1 MTMQPEQSF
10 ARVLDLELKRA
21 ERYRIFISMIVFDLS
36 LVKEVT
42 NGGTESVIDGTVELI
57 RKNIREI
64 DNVIA
69 MSGCRVG
76 LLFPETPRQGAEIV
90 SKRLTELIR
99 TYISG
104 LVKSDLG
111 ELIPLEMVSYPD
123 AAGAKSMSSYLE
135 ELLASKRN

>member
-1 MTMQPEQSF
+1 MQPEQSF

-36 LVKEVT
+36 LVREIT
-42 NGGTESVIDGTVELI
+42 NGGAESAIDGTVELI

-64 DNVIA
+64 DNVVA

-104 LVKSDLG
+104 LAKSDLG

>member
-1 MTMQPEQSF
+1 MQPEQSF

-64 DNVIA
+64 DNVVA

>member
-1 MTMQPEQSF
+1 MQPEQSF

>member
-1 MTMQPEQSF
+1 MQPEENF

-36 LVKEVT
+36 LVKEIT
-42 NGGTESVIDGTVELI
+42 NGGTEAVIDGTVELI

-64 DNVIA
+64 DNVVA

-99 TYISG
+99 SYISG
-104 LVKSDLG
+104 LAKGDMG